1 MSTNETNFSDLK
13 QNLSRKVTFTEF
25 NSKPTFKGLKKKD
38 FIKDLRNN
46 VKFLIVKTNVDKLSL
61 MRLTLYLPDASSFC
75 FWLDKNNSD
84 TQGLTIKAFPKKPK
98 ETNFT
103 NTYLKNGNFYSWK
116 CIWFN
121 GDGKLRIA
129 NNSISLGKSIFD
141 EQYKEICDIKD
152 RLNNNESYN
161 NSI

>member
-61 MRLTLYLPDASSFC
+61 MRLTHYLPDASSFC

-84 TQGLTIKAFPKKPK
+84 T
-98 ETNFT
+98 
-103 NTYLKNGNFYSWK
+103 
-116 CIWFN
+116 
-121 GDGKLRIA
+121 
-129 NNSISLGKSIFD
+129 
-141 EQYKEICDIKD
+141 
-152 RLNNNESYN
+152 
-161 NSI
+161 